1 MCYGVFMDEAMTPSQ
16 AGETEMIRLTVIQNA
31 DDSRTYILDGK
42 RVSRTLAL
50 QAKTSMPAD
59 ATQYVRG
66 W

>member
-1 MCYGVFMDEAMTPSQ
+1 MVCSWTTAMAPRQ
-16 AGETEMIRLTVIQNA
+16 AGETPMIRLTVIQNTN
-31 DDSRTYILDGK
+31 DSRTYILDGK

-50 QAKTSMPAD
+50 QAKASMPAD